1 MELVTKNMYMLQK
14 KCEAVNQ
21 ITFDEDLNVPDVK
34 PDIGRMIQK
43 KGDIH
48 VELVT
53 KNMYMLQ
60 KKCEAV
66 NQITFDEDLNVPDV
80 KPDIGRMIQKKGD
93 IQLEDIQISEGRAYI
108 TGALVVSL
116 LYVSDNEERRLQ
128 SLMGT
133 LRIGETLNLEGL
145 ESGDKVQLKWDIE
158 DLSVQLINSRK
169 LNIKALVTFTA
180 YVEESKELELPV
192 AVEDDE
198 ISQKKEDISILG
210 TVIHKKDTMRVKED
224 ISLYV
229 EESKELELPVAV
241 EDDEISQKKEDISI
255 LGTVIHKKDT
265 MRVKEDISLSSNKP
279 DIYELLWNT
288 VEVRGLDIRAENDK
302 IAVKGE
308 LFVFALY
315 SGNDDN
321 NSLQWLEHSV
331 PFYQELE
338 CVGCTQEMIPNVEIS
353 MPQGDLKVKQ
363 DEDGEER
370 VIGVDVVLELEL
382 KIYEEEE
389 LSLLMDVYTP
399 LKECEAVRENQV
411 LESLLV
417 KNFSKCKVN
426 DRIKIENSHG
436 KILQICHSDGNVKVD
451 SSRIVENGIE
461 VEGVVQIRILY
472 IIGDDDMPFYS
483 METMIPFRHI
493 IEAEQ
498 ITENCVYYMR
508 ADLEQLST
516 TMIDSDEI
524 EAKIVINLNALVMK
538 QRETGIIQNIEER
551 ELDRE
556 KLRNMPG
563 IVGYQVQPQDTLW
576 DIAKRFYTTIDT
588 ILELNEMENETIKP
602 YDTLVLMKKVE
613 K

>member
-1 MELVTKNMYMLQK
+1 M
-14 KCEAVNQ
+14 
-21 ITFDEDLNVPDVK
+21 
-34 PDIGRMIQK
+34 
-43 KGDIH
+43 
-48 VELVT
+48 
-53 KNMYMLQ
+53 
-60 KKCEAV
+60 
-66 NQITFDEDLNVPDV
+66 
-80 KPDIGRMIQKKGD
+80 
-93 IQLEDIQISEGRAYI
+93 
-108 TGALVVSL
+108 
-116 LYVSDNEERRLQ
+116 
-128 SLMGT
+128 
-133 LRIGETLNLEGL
+133 
-145 ESGDKVQLKWDIE
+145 
-158 DLSVQLINSRK
+158 
-169 LNIKALVTFTA
+169 
-180 YVEESKELELPV
+180 
-192 AVEDDE
+192 
-198 ISQKKEDISILG
+198 
-210 TVIHKKDTMRVKED
+210 
-224 ISLYV
+224 
-229 EESKELELPVAV
+229 
-241 EDDEISQKKEDISI
+241 
-255 LGTVIHKKDT
+255 IHKKDT

>member
-1 MELVTKNMYMLQK
+1 M
-14 KCEAVNQ
+14 
-21 ITFDEDLNVPDVK
+21 
-34 PDIGRMIQK
+34 
-43 KGDIH
+43 
-48 VELVT
+48 
-53 KNMYMLQ
+53 
-60 KKCEAV
+60 
-66 NQITFDEDLNVPDV
+66 
-80 KPDIGRMIQKKGD
+80 
-93 IQLEDIQISEGRAYI
+93 
-108 TGALVVSL
+108 
-116 LYVSDNEERRLQ
+116 
-128 SLMGT
+128 
-133 LRIGETLNLEGL
+133 
-145 ESGDKVQLKWDIE
+145 
-158 DLSVQLINSRK
+158 
-169 LNIKALVTFTA
+169 TFTA
-180 YVEESKELELPV
+180 
-192 AVEDDE
+192 
-198 ISQKKEDISILG
+198 
-210 TVIHKKDTMRVKED
+210 
-224 ISLYV
+224 YV

-417 KNFSKCKVN
+417 KNFSKCKGN

-483 METMIPFRHI
+483 AETVIPFSHI
-493 IEAEQ
+493 VEARG
-498 ITENCVYYMR
+498 ISKDSVYYLHSE
-508 ADLEQLST
+508 LEQLST
-516 TMIDSDEI
+516 TMADSNELEI
-524 EAKIVINLNALVMK
+524 RATIGVNVLVLQCSEEFILDKMEEAPLDQEKIRSL
-538 QRETGIIQNIEER
+538 
-551 ELDRE
+551 
-556 KLRNMPG
+556 PG
-563 IVGYQVQPQDTLW
+563 ITVYIVQPEDTLW
-576 DIAKRFYTTIDT
+576 DIAKRFYTTTEEIRSMN
-588 ILELNEMENETIKP
+588 ELENEEISSGMP
-602 YDTLVLMKKVE
+602 LLLVKKVE
-613 K
+613 E